1 MTLLIA
7 PIIVAAGIMAAGSV
21 GTALL
26 AARKSKKEREWAEK
40 DYQTQRQDA
49 LTDAANQ
56 NVYNAP
62 KAEMT
67 RLRAAGLSPTMMYG
81 AGAAGLSD
89 AARVQGASI
98 KQTSAADYTGSI
110 SSLTSALQTAAMDPS
125 KTKRGFEAGVQ
136 NLEANARKANAD
148 ADYYRIQADEETM
161 RADIA
166 KQMGIYGQDK
176 ILSTQLKQIELNAQ
190 SRLNEINEATKE
202 DQKKKITSDAAL
214 AYQNAVQAQW
224 NNEQNPTRKDI
235 LGQQLEQAKTLTE
248 IMESQKN
255 QEFIKATL
263 AQYNIFP
270 TDEWY
275 LRAAALIAGKIK
287 ALETTKQMNK

>member
-1 MTLLIA
+1 MTLLVA
-7 PIIVAAGIMAAGSV
+7 PIIIAAGIAALGSAI
-21 GTALL
+21 TAGL
-26 AARKSKKEREWAEK
+26 ANRRSKKEREWALE
-40 DYQTQRQDA
+40 DYQRQRQDF
-49 LTDAANQ
+49 LIDAANQ

-62 KAEMT
+62 RAEMA
-67 RLRAAGLSPTMMYG
+67 RLKAAGLSPTMMYG

-98 KQTSAADYTGSI
+98 KQTSAADYTGAINSL
-110 SSLTSALQTAAMDPS
+110 SSAMQTAVMDPS
-125 KTKRGFEAGVQ
+125 KTKRGFEAGVL

-148 ADYYRIQADEETM
+148 ADYYRIQADEETL

-176 ILSTQLKQIELNAQ
+176 ILSTQLKQMELNAQ
-190 SRLNEINEATKE
+190 ARLNEINEATKE
-202 DQKKKITSDAAL
+202 EQKKKIVQDAAL
-214 AYQNAVQAQW
+214 AYENAVQAQW
-224 NNEQNPTRKDI
+224 NNEQNPTRKEI
-235 LGQQLEQAKTLTE
+235 LGQQLEQAKTLSE
-248 IMESQKN
+248 IMQSQKN
-255 QEFIKATL
+255 QEYIKATL

-287 ALETTKQMNK
+287 ALEATQNINK